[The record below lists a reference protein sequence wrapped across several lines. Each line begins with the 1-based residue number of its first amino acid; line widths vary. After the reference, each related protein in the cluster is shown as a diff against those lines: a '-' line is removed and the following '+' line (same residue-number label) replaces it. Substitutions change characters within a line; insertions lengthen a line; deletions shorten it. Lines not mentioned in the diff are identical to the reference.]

1 MKAKC
6 RARVRGTTLLEV
18 MLAVFLTAV
27 TALGVL
33 AAQLWATR
41 DARANAMREQAL
53 LIADAAIEA
62 RRPKSRD
69 GAAAAA
75 AIALQQWQTRAASLL
90 PHGAVSMSSAG
101 GDASI
106 MQVTWD
112 VHANLPHNGD
122 LIDLPVPCGDVA
134 VPANTGCVVL
144 AFAE

>member
-1 MKAKC
+1 MH
-6 RARVRGTTLLEV
+6 GTTLLEV
-18 MLAVFLTAV
+18 MLAVLLTAV

-41 DARANAMREQAL
+41 DARANAMREQAV

-62 RRPKSRD
+62 RRPGSRD

-75 AIALQQWQTRAASLL
+75 AFKQWQTRAASLL
-90 PHGAVSMSSAG
+90 PHGAVSMSGVG

-106 MQVTWD
+106 VQVTWD
-112 VHANLPHNGD
+112 VHANLPHSGD
-122 LIDLPVPCGDVA
+122 VIDLPVPCGDVA